1 MMRPLTTISPRQTRV
16 AALLG
21 AIALSALMAA
31 PSFARPG
38 NGNGQG
44 NRPASTP
51 QATSAPQTAQPTP
64 TTNLLTDQQR
74 QTLIGI
80 ILGTHSNST
89 LIDPALRAEILAN
102 RASLPPGIQRRLVRG
117 RGLPPGIAKRFNL
130 PTTVP
135 PAVNLPP
142 NCQVVVVGSNVV
154 VLDPVTS
161 LIVDVLLNVL

>member
-1 MMRPLTTISPRQTRV
+1 MTKPMMAISSKQLRAT
-16 AALLG
+16 ALLS

-31 PSFARPG
+31 PTFARPG

-64 TTNLLTDQQR
+64 TASQLTDQQR
-74 QTLIGI
+74 QALISM
-80 ILGTHSNST
+80 ILGTSSNST

-130 PTTVP
+130 PSTVP

-142 NCQVVVVGSNVV
+142 NCQIVVVGSNVV